1 MLETLRAFGLDR
13 LTEAGERPG
22 AEALLAQHMLAVA
35 ERAAAGMA
43 ASATEVEAGTWLDA
57 EDATMHQALVWA
69 LEHDPPAALRM
80 VEVIRAFR
88 G

>member
-22 AEALLAQHMLAVA
+22 AEAMLALHMLAVA

-43 ASATEVEAGTWLDA
+43 ASATWSGTGRPGRS
-57 EDATMHQALVWA
+57 TRPRFRVGG
-69 LEHDPPAALRM
+69 PASAPCPGCRLS
-80 VEVIRAFR
+80 
-88 G
+88 